1 MVFCPFCYLYSTT
14 KPKQHEQ
21 RYAFY
26 RTAIILLAI
35 MRVLLISINCEEPP
49 KIHDRSFQNFNLDQ
63 CSLYVPKG
71 CKPCYQKADG
81 WKDFKK
87 IVKLPR
93 YVYTLCT
100 QCYKSA
106 RMLHYFA
113 VPLQRKI

>member
-1 MVFCPFCYLYSTT
+1 
-14 KPKQHEQ
+14 
-21 RYAFY
+21 
-26 RTAIILLAI
+26 

-100 QCYKSA
+100 QCKT
-106 RMLHYFA
+106 
-113 VPLQRKI
+113 